1 VPKIRVD
8 RVRIHGGETQMANT
22 NTPILPIAPVER
34 IVRKAGAER
43 VSEDAGI
50 ELAKV
55 LEEYG
60 IEIAREAISLA
71 KHAKRTTVKEEDIR
85 LASERLKKYGDKPK
99 SANEAGDTTPLL
111 SMTK

>member
-1 VPKIRVD
+1 MV
-8 RVRIHGGETQMANT
+8 NT

-34 IVRKAGAER
+34 IVRKAGADR

-60 IEIAREAISLA
+60 LEVAKEAISLA

-85 LASERLKKYGDKPK
+85 LANERLKKYSEKVKYISESSNG
-99 SANEAGDTTPLL
+99 TPLL
-111 SMTK
+111 NMNSGLK